1 MLLSVVDYWKQIG
14 VDTDPFFVPIQRIN
28 DRELRATFPGFEV
41 LGAGDIGVSP
51 DVVRRYHSSLI
62 ALPENRF
69 QVTGNNPR
77 YRSADLDSLIDRY
90 VVTIPHGERMA
101 ALGQIVHHLSDQI
114 PSLGLFYVVD
124 STIYSRKITGMT
136 RRTQESTQAWNAE
149 EWDVV

>member
-1 MLLSVVDYWKQIG
+1 MFGEQCPHVVPVRGVHHIG
-14 VDTDPFFVPIQRIN
+14 RV
-28 DRELRATFPGFEV
+28 A
-41 LGAGDIGVSP
+41 SP
-51 DVVRRYHSSLI
+51 
-62 ALPENRF
+62 PM
-69 QVTGNNPR
+69 
-77 YRSADLDSLIDRY
+77 
-90 VVTIPHGERMA
+90 RMA